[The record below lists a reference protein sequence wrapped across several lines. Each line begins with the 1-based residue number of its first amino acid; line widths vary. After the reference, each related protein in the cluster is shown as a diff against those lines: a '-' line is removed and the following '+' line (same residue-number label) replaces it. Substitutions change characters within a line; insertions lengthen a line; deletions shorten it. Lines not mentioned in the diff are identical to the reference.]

1 MKFLFCLLRTP
12 VALLLCVLTC
22 SVGAAA
28 APDLGVRS
36 AVLVDVATRKVLYSQ
51 NADAAVPPAS
61 LTKIVSM
68 YVTLD
73 RVKAKK
79 LSLQETVRV
88 SKAAAGQ
95 GGSRMHLKPG
105 ERVKLDRLLMG
116 MAVSSGNDASVAVA
130 EHVAG
135 SVARFVRLMNAK
147 MRELGLKRSVFKN
160 PHGLPAAGQQ
170 ITAREMALLACS
182 YLKKHPEALRYHK
195 TRSIRH
201 NGALTTNKN
210 PLLGSCTGADGLKTG
225 WTTASGYNVITTV
238 KRGKTRL
245 LGVVLGAPSGAAR
258 ATEVRRLMEAGFEA
272 RRKGVSV
279 ASVLRKTPLRAEK
292 AEARPAPSK
301 ARPAKAE
308 ARPASPKAAS
318 PKAASPKAAAG
329 KKSAAAPAKTGA
341 RASASSRPAARAS
354 RPKAAAAAR
363 VGRPVV
369 AEREAW
375 TSSGSLAPVSEK
387 KAPARARGASHS

>member
-1 MKFLFCLLRTP
+1 MKTFFCILRAP
-12 VALLLCVLTC
+12 VALLLCVLIGA
-22 SVGAAA
+22 VGAAA
-28 APDLGVRS
+28 AAPAMGVRS
-36 AVLVDVATRKVLYSQ
+36 AILVDVATRKVLYSQ
-51 NADAAVPPAS
+51 NADAVVPPAS

-68 YVTLD
+68 YVALD

-79 LSLQETVRV
+79 VSLQDTVRV

-160 PHGLPAAGQQ
+160 PNGLPAAGQQ

-182 YLKKHPEALRYHK
+182 YLKKHPGALRYHK
-195 TRSIRH
+195 TRTIRH
-201 NGALTTNKN
+201 NGVLTTNKN
-210 PLLGSCTGADGLKTG
+210 PLLGSCAGADGLKTG
-225 WTTASGYNVITTV
+225 WITASGYNIITTA

-245 LGVVLGAPSGAAR
+245 LAVVLGAPSGAAR

-279 ASVLRKTPLRAEK
+279 ASVLRKSSFRADK
-292 AEARPAPSK
+292 VEARPAPSK
-301 ARPAKAE
+301 DR
-308 ARPASPKAAS
+308 S
-318 PKAASPKAAAG
+318 G
-329 KKSAAAPAKTGA
+329 KKSVAAPAKPQV
-341 RASASSRPAARAS
+341 RASASVSSPSRPAARAF
-354 RPKAAAAAR
+354 RPKAGTSDR
-363 VGRPVV
+363 VRSRPVV
-369 AEREAW
+369 AEREEW
-375 TSSGSLAPVSEK
+375 TSSGSLAPVPGK
-387 KAPARARGASHS
+387 KSPARLRGASRS